1 MKITILDGGT
11 TNPGDVSWDAITAI
25 GDTEIYD
32 NTPRD
37 LVVQRGKNADALIM
51 NRIVMTREIME
62 SLPNLK
68 YIGTLSTGY
77 NTIDL
82 NAASQLGITVCN
94 VPLYCAPTVAQQAF
108 ALLLELCNH
117 VSAHS
122 DAVKENRWDESIKM
136 SYTTHPIF
144 ELHGKTLGILGYGN
158 IGKTVA
164 DLGRALGM
172 KILVYSKN
180 KKSLAEGDRFVTL
193 DELFRE
199 SDVISIHCAL
209 NDETRNLVD
218 KKLYD

>member
-32 NTPRD
+32 NTTKE
-37 LVVQRGKNADALIM
+37 LVVLRGKDADALIM

-62 SLPNLK
+62 SLPKLK

-82 NAASQLGITVCN
+82 NAAKALGITVCN

-117 VSAHS
+117 ISAHS
-122 DAVKENRWDESIKM
+122 DAVKENRWEI
-136 SYTTHPIF
+136 
-144 ELHGKTLGILGYGN
+144 
-158 IGKTVA
+158 
-164 DLGRALGM
+164 R
-172 KILVYSKN
+172 
-180 KKSLAEGDRFVTL
+180 
-193 DELFRE
+193 LF
-199 SDVISIHCAL
+199 
-209 NDETRNLVD
+209 
-218 KKLYD
+218 K